1 MRFRQRATQSRGTA
15 FGYSTRPSNGA
26 TDLATIVEGSTD
38 YAVSPRWSVNGY
50 IGVAKGGHVV
60 RSAFAGSMMTFA
72 YLENVVAF

>member
-1 MRFRQRATQSRGTA
+1 
-15 FGYSTRPSNGA
+15 
-26 TDLATIVEGSTD
+26 
-38 YAVSPRWSVNGY
+38 VNGY